1 MGMLVPTAVKRTKGG
16 AAAYCTHNLH
26 ILSNW
31 HGEII
36 AAINIAAY
44 RQVRKHIQTS
54 KTSVEQVVNDGVF
67 KNTNFEMRRVRGR
80 IFSAYSSR
88 TSNLHP
94 KKSIEVIN
102 KYRSIERR
110 IRNSVKQK
118 DGARQSNRKTT
129 GSGKASVE

>member
-1 MGMLVPTAVKRTKGG
+1 MSVADDANENMIIVSQIKKNDRVKKKVCVGK
-16 AAAYCTHNLH
+16 
-26 ILSNW
+26 S
-31 HGEII
+31 
-36 AAINIAAY
+36 
-44 RQVRKHIQTS
+44 
-54 KTSVEQVVNDGVF
+54 
-67 KNTNFEMRRVRGR
+67 
-80 IFSAYSSR
+80 FSAYSSR

-129 GSGKASVE
+129 GSGKASV